1 MIKLKDNNGVMVLLM
16 KLPKLS
22 TNNKEDS
29 NSYAHAPSSK
39 KDIPQA
45 ISAQPAYGIPTM
57 MVQSLSNMKMTKCTA
72 SFAYSVLLHK

>member
-1 MIKLKDNNGVMVLLM
+1 MTKLKDNHGVMVLLM

-29 NSYAHAPSSK
+29 NLYAPALSSK

-45 ISAQPAYGIPTM
+45 TSAQPAYGIQTM

-72 SFAYSVLLHK
+72 LFAYSVLLHK

>member
-1 MIKLKDNNGVMVLLM
+1 MIKIKLNHGAMVFLM
-16 KLPKLS
+16 KSSKLY

-29 NSYAHAPSSK
+29 NSYAPALSSK
-39 KDIPQA
+39 KDTPQA
-45 ISAQPAYGIPTM
+45 TSAQPAYGIQTM